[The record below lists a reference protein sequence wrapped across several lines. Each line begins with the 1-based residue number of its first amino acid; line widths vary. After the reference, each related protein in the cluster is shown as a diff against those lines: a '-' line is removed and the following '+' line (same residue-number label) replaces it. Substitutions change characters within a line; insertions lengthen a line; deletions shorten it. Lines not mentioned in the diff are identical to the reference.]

1 MLQKNFANSLNVLSS
16 FSLHRSNPPNSKSKM
31 TGKKTDTSN
40 SAKKA
45 VKNVIKPS
53 TKENGRINDTVLRRR
68 RAQSIGR
75 VEDETARE
83 TRFKASNPDNP
94 LVLFLVRSQ
103 SRTRERSL
111 LTTLLLAFRCHK
123 IRDSL
128 FSSSSNYTNYKGLL
142 NLCFILL
149 VSLVLF

>member
-1 MLQKNFANSLNVLSS
+1 M
-16 FSLHRSNPPNSKSKM
+16 FSLSFLHRYIKPSKSKM

-45 VKNVIKPS
+45 VKNQAKVN
-53 TKENGRINDTVLRRR
+53 TKENGRISETVLRRR

-94 LVLFLVRSQ
+94 
-103 SRTRERSL
+103 
-111 LTTLLLAFRCHK
+111 CHK

-149 VSLVLF
+149 VSPLLNAKNIQKMKTYH